1 MMKIK
6 LHLRSWIVGLVM
18 VMTVIGGLIL
28 LGHITEGGLIY
39 RDGKPLKIGAT
50 YMTLNNPFFNVID
63 EEARQVIEAHGD
75 QLISLDPALNLEKQ
89 KEQIHYL
96 IEQGVSALIINPV
109 DFNGLSEE
117 LQEARE
123 AKIPVIMV
131 DTNVEDEELVRYSL
145 MSDNYDAGVQC
156 AQDMMKRK
164 ESARIVLLQ
173 HSTAYS
179 AVQRIQGF
187 TDTIQGHPQYQIVE
201 RIECEGQLEI
211 AMPEM
216 DAFLN
221 RNVPFDVVMALNDPS
236 AMGAL
241 GAMQDQHRL
250 DGVLVY
256 GVDGTPEIKALIR
269 DHIMTATVSQSPITM
284 GKDAAEVIY
293 RILAGEDDSGEVLIP
308 VTLINEQN
316 INQFN
321 LEGWQ

>member
-1 MMKIK
+1 MMKLK
-6 LHLRSWIVGLVM
+6 LHWRSWIASFLM
-18 VMTVIGGLIL
+18 VMAVIGGLTL
-28 LGHITEGGLIY
+28 LGRITEGNLIY

-117 LQEARE
+117 LQEAKE
-123 AKIPVIMV
+123 AGIPVIMV

-156 AQDMMKRK
+156 AQDMMKRRD
-164 ESARIVLLQ
+164 SAQIVLLQ

-187 TDTIQGHPQYQIVE
+187 TDTIQDYPQYQIVE
-201 RIECEGQLEI
+201 RIECEGQLEN
-211 AMPEM
+211 AMPKME
-216 DAFLN
+216 AFLN
-221 RNVPFDVVMALNDPS
+221 KNIEFDVVMALNDPS

-241 GAMQDQHRL
+241 GAMQDQNRL

-256 GVDGTPEIKALIR
+256 GVDGTPETKALVH

-284 GKDAAEVIY
+284 GKDAAAVIY
-293 RILAGEDDSGEVLIP
+293 RILAGENDSGEVLIP

-316 INQFN
+316 IDQFN